1 MIDSAWDQNGEI
13 EKVIS
18 SFPELSDTT
27 VVNMLD
33 INECSEF
40 LTANQVEQQF
50 EKLEI
55 EQKMNTFECYYED
68 YNTYLG
74 KPKAQSPVLKPFLA
88 AQQINDYYSTYSF
101 PDGSLFD
108 SNFDAP
114 TPQYSA
120 PLPALCD
127 MTNKVEKV
135 GKARRQKYGQRQ
147 EENENED
154 QNQFVMKVKRHRIR
168 LGFTQADVGI
178 SLGALYDRNFSQTT
192 VCRSVFH
199 F

>member
-1 MIDSAWDQNGEI
+1 MKSVGIGHNHLFDMIDSAWDQNGEI

-27 VVNMLD
+27 VANMLN

-74 KPKAQSPVLKPFLA
+74 KSKA
-88 AQQINDYYSTYSF
+88 
-101 PDGSLFD
+101 
-108 SNFDAP
+108 
-114 TPQYSA
+114 
-120 PLPALCD
+120 
-127 MTNKVEKV
+127 
-135 GKARRQKYGQRQ
+135 
-147 EENENED
+147 
-154 QNQFVMKVKRHRIR
+154 
-168 LGFTQADVGI
+168 
-178 SLGALYDRNFSQTT
+178 
-192 VCRSVFH
+192 
-199 F
+199 